1 MADSKVTRKASADFP
16 DKLDALLNEVE
27 TSSND
32 TDELLDDE
40 ETIDRL
46 LTKDSLSENTPE
58 EGFDV
63 DALFNTS
70 DRNASH
76 KADEFS
82 EIDALADD
90 LLMADFD
97 ISADNE
103 DANEFADSAN
113 ADPAESLIEPPI
125 TASPP
130 PVTNQQLAQ
139 EKAAFDEIHAQIN
152 QLWAEH
158 EGLTHQITELADQ
171 ARPDSSV
178 SEDIQTLKAEQYQ
191 LKKTLKNNTHELP
204 VVPFIALG
212 IAIMAFLAGSGLG
225 FISYNAQT
233 EVTALTERVTRLTE
247 EVELLLAQNS
257 RQQLKQIQQELNL
270 LSDQDSSFNEQL
282 NKLNIV
288 LKETAKKAMVDDLV
302 LKNNHSQQAIEL
314 LLTKVESLA
323 NRKITAVRT
332 KRIPKAV
339 SKMQWVVNL
348 VAFKQEWYAQ
358 RKAAEFDKKG
368 IPAKVIQVE
377 VNGQTWFRLTVKG
390 FKSKSEAAAYAVKVK
405 KILNLSSTWI
415 TKV

>member
-90 LLMADFD
+90 LLMAGFD

-282 NKLNIV
+282 NRLNIV

-339 SKMQWVVNL
+339 SKMQWMVNL

>member
-204 VVPFIALG
+204 LVPFIALG

-282 NKLNIV
+282 NRLNIV

-339 SKMQWVVNL
+339 SKMQWMVNL

>member
-204 VVPFIALG
+204 LVPFIALG

-282 NKLNIV
+282 NRLNIV

>member
-204 VVPFIALG
+204 LVPFIALG

-282 NKLNIV
+282 NRLNIV

-339 SKMQWVVNL
+339 SKIQWVVNL

>member
-1 MADSKVTRKASADFP
+1 MADSKDTRKASADLS

-32 TDELLDDE
+32 TAELLDDE

-282 NKLNIV
+282 NRLNIV

>member
-158 EGLTHQITELADQ
+158 EGLTHQITELADH

-204 VVPFIALG
+204 LVPFIALG

-282 NKLNIV
+282 NRLNIV

>member
-32 TDELLDDE
+32 TAELLDDE
-40 ETIDRL
+40 EIIDRL

-158 EGLTHQITELADQ
+158 EGLTHQITELADH

-282 NKLNIV
+282 NRLNIV

-339 SKMQWVVNL
+339 SKMQWMVNL

-368 IPAKVIQVE
+368 IPAEVIQVE

>member
-1 MADSKVTRKASADFP
+1 MAGSKDTRKASADLS

-70 DRNASH
+70 ERNASH

-152 QLWAEH
+152 QLWSEH
-158 EGLTHQITELADQ
+158 EGLTHQITELADH

-212 IAIMAFLAGSGLG
+212 IAIIAFLVGSGLG

-257 RQQLKQIQQELNL
+257 SQQLKQIQQELNL
-270 LSDQDSSFNEQL
+270 LSGQDNSFNEQL
-282 NKLNIV
+282 NRLNIV
-288 LKETAKKAMVDDLV
+288 LKETAQKAMVDDLV
-302 LKNNHSQQAIEL
+302 LQNNHTQQAIKL

-339 SKMQWVVNL
+339 PKMQWVVNL

-358 RKAAEFDKKG
+358 RKATEFDKKG
-368 IPAKVIQVE
+368 IPAEVIQVE

-390 FKSKSEAAAYAVKVK
+390 FKSKSEAAAYAIKVK

>member
-204 VVPFIALG
+204 LVPFIALG
-212 IAIMAFLAGSGLG
+212 VAIMAFLAGSGLG

-282 NKLNIV
+282 NRLNIV

-339 SKMQWVVNL
+339 SKIQWVVNL

>member
-158 EGLTHQITELADQ
+158 EGLTHQITELADH

-282 NKLNIV
+282 NRLNIV

>member
-204 VVPFIALG
+204 LVPFIALG

-233 EVTALTERVTRLTE
+233 EVTALTEQVTRLTE

-282 NKLNIV
+282 NRLNIV

-339 SKMQWVVNL
+339 SKIQWVVNL

>member
-204 VVPFIALG
+204 LVPFIALG

-257 RQQLKQIQQELNL
+257 RQQLKHIQQKLNL
-270 LSDQDSSFNEQL
+270 LSDQDSIFNEQL
-282 NKLNIV
+282 NRLNIV

>member
-1 MADSKVTRKASADFP
+1 MAGSKDTRKASADLS

-32 TDELLDDE
+32 TAELLDDE

-70 DRNASH
+70 ERNASH

-152 QLWAEH
+152 QLWSEH
-158 EGLTHQITELADQ
+158 EGLTHQITELADH

-212 IAIMAFLAGSGLG
+212 IAIIAFLVGSGLG

-257 RQQLKQIQQELNL
+257 SQQLKQIQQELNL
-270 LSDQDSSFNEQL
+270 LSGQDNSFNEQL
-282 NKLNIV
+282 NRLNIV
-288 LKETAKKAMVDDLV
+288 LKETAQKAMVDDLV
-302 LKNNHSQQAIEL
+302 LQNNHTQQAIKL

-339 SKMQWVVNL
+339 PKMQWVVNL

-358 RKAAEFDKKG
+358 RKATEFDKKG
-368 IPAKVIQVE
+368 IPAEVIQVE

-390 FKSKSEAAAYAVKVK
+390 FKSKSEAAAYAIKVK

>member
-282 NKLNIV
+282 NRLNIV

>member
-282 NKLNIV
+282 NRLNIV

-339 SKMQWVVNL
+339 SKIQWVVNL

>member
-1 MADSKVTRKASADFP
+1 MAGSKDTRKASADLS

-32 TDELLDDE
+32 TAELLDDE

-70 DRNASH
+70 ERNASH

-152 QLWAEH
+152 QLWSEH
-158 EGLTHQITELADQ
+158 EGLTHQITELADH

-212 IAIMAFLAGSGLG
+212 IAIIAFLVGSGLG

-257 RQQLKQIQQELNL
+257 SQQLKQIQQELNL
-270 LSDQDSSFNEQL
+270 LSGQDNSFNEQL
-282 NKLNIV
+282 NRLNIV
-288 LKETAKKAMVDDLV
+288 LKETAQKAMVDDLV
-302 LKNNHSQQAIEL
+302 LQNNHTQQAIKL

-323 NRKITAVRT
+323 NRKITAART

-339 SKMQWVVNL
+339 PKMQWVVNL

-358 RKAAEFDKKG
+358 RKATEFDKKG
-368 IPAKVIQVE
+368 IPAEVIQVE

-390 FKSKSEAAAYAVKVK
+390 FKSKSEAAAYAIKVK

>member
-152 QLWAEH
+152 QLWTEH